1 MGFAGFSLVALV
13 MVGWLTFG
21 AVGCWR
27 SLWGRV
33 VEVGG
38 TRTLQTILYW
48 FALGH
53 LGGVGFHK
61 C

>member
-1 MGFAGFSLVALV
+1 

-48 FALGH
+48 YALGH
-53 LGGVGFHK
+53 LGGVGDRGLARWLGDGFHE